1 MASNNNSGNVVA
13 LLIPTHHLVV
23 VRHDRHL
30 NTIKVPLITD
40 ESFDDYVPTTT
51 DPGSLLLIIAMFI
64 CGISLFSLPIC
75 TRLLTKQS
83 RLNIIRRK
91 NSSRMKK
98 KKMTRDCGC
107 VTGAAASSLALDLHY
122 LF

>member
-1 MASNNNSGNVVA
+1 MASNNISGNDVT
-13 LLIPTHHLVV
+13 LLITTHHLVV

-30 NTIKVPLITD
+30 NTIKGPLITD

-51 DPGSLLLIIAMFI
+51 DPGSILLIIAMFI
-64 CGISLFSLPIC
+64 CGISSFSLPIC